1 MLVDDELY
9 VVSDR
14 GVLSCL
20 DARTG
25 RTLWKERLGGNFS
38 ASPLAAPERIYFL
51 NEEGETTVLA
61 PGKEFKKLATN
72 SIDGRTL
79 ASLAAAEN
87 AIYLRSARFLY
98 RIEQTIEEPR

>member
-1 MLVDDELY
+1 MLVGEELY
-9 VVSDR
+9 IVSDN
-14 GVLSCL
+14 GVASCL

-25 RTLWKERLGGNFS
+25 KLLWKERLGGNFS

-72 SIDGRTL
+72 SVVGRTL
-79 ASLAAAEN
+79 ASLAAAN
-87 AIYLRSARFLY
+87 GSIYLRSAQSLY
-98 RIEQTIEEPR
+98 RIEETAE